1 MRNES
6 IETPK
11 DRYGYVIVLVAF
23 LVMVIAWGANY
34 SFGVFF
40 TPLLREFG
48 WTRAITSGPFSVAIL
63 LEGFGGMFMGR
74 ICDRFGPRSVV
85 TVCGVFFGTGY
96 ILMPRVSAPWHLY
109 LTYGLLVGI
118 GLSGTYVPLSS
129 TVAHWFKKRRGLMV
143 GIVSSGIG
151 AGTLI
156 ISPLANNLISRYGW
170 RFSCLLIGV
179 MALILMVVFAQLLR
193 FPHSDLNRKGMRAV
207 EPQVHGKHGSMSQA
221 HVREALRDGHFWM
234 LCTILLCWGTTVFV
248 ILVHIAPYVVELG
261 YSAAQGAEILA
272 LFGGTVFF
280 AKIIVG
286 IAADR
291 IGSRHTFVTGLVC
304 MTAGLLLLLVSHSS
318 WSLYLFAVIY
328 AFGYGCGSVMMPVI
342 VAEMFGLLSH
352 GILLGVVNF
361 SACIGCAIGPVTAG
375 WLFDRSGT
383 YHEVFVLTT
392 ILSIITLA
400 MGFFIRRKSPVGCV
414 TTS

>member
-1 MRNES
+1 
-6 IETPK
+6 
-11 DRYGYVIVLVAF
+11 
-23 LVMVIAWGANY
+23 
-34 SFGVFF
+34 
-40 TPLLREFG
+40 
-48 WTRAITSGPFSVAIL
+48 
-63 LEGFGGMFMGR
+63 
-74 ICDRFGPRSVV
+74 
-85 TVCGVFFGTGY
+85 
-96 ILMPRVSAPWHLY
+96 
-109 LTYGLLVGI
+109 
-118 GLSGTYVPLSS
+118 
-129 TVAHWFKKRRGLMV
+129 
-143 GIVSSGIG
+143 
-151 AGTLI
+151 
-156 ISPLANNLISRYGW
+156 
-170 RFSCLLIGV
+170 
-179 MALILMVVFAQLLR
+179 
-193 FPHSDLNRKGMRAV
+193 
-207 EPQVHGKHGSMSQA
+207 
-221 HVREALRDGHFWM
+221 
-234 LCTILLCWGTTVFV
+234 
-248 ILVHIAPYVVELG
+248 
-261 YSAAQGAEILA
+261 
-272 LFGGTVFF
+272 
-280 AKIIVG
+280 VG